1 MKNVHKLTSFEIN
14 IYSYQYH
21 LFYHSS
27 KSYWDKNTEV
37 IGRFRAVHSI
47 SCIIWMHFSSMTML
61 LNHFLTVWGE
71 LRNFSWT
78 GAWRFPKYTNAMIKR
93 TGHVC
98 PNPILVFLMGPWL
111 LNFDLINYNYMT
123 MIMSYIQSEQ
133 KCKWILSCFKLVI
146 A

>member
-1 MKNVHKLTSFEIN
+1 MKNVHKLKSFEIN

-71 LRNFSWT
+71 LRILVEL
-78 GAWRFPKYTNAMIKR
+78 GHDAFPNILMQWSS
-93 TGHVC
+93 GQDMC